1 MTTPIQEQEKSV
13 QTRTMTDILC
23 YLTKP
28 AQQHYI
34 QQLFADTPTIQYQ
47 LTTQLP
53 DQGFY
58 LTIDNQ
64 LLQLCLGGSPL
75 TLSMDCLSLA
85 IQQRISGSTKK
96 LDLIKAVTGRSRSP
110 LTILDMT
117 AGLGLDTLTMASQ
130 GHQVTAIEKNPYV
143 FMLLKQ
149 RLLRAKDIGLGNV
162 IHNITLMFG
171 DANKVAIPKGV
182 FDVIYLDPMFPVRQK
197 TAKTK
202 KHMQLLKMLVPH
214 NPAMDSLLLEYS
226 RSLNSK
232 KIIVKRH
239 RLGQYLANQK
249 PTSQIIGKSSR
260 FDIYV
265 NATS

>member
-1 MTTPIQEQEKSV
+1 MTAPIQEQEKSV

-58 LTIDNQ
+58 LTIDNE

-149 RLLRAKDIGLGNV
+149 
-162 IHNITLMFG
+162 T
-171 DANKVAIPKGV
+171 AIKGKG
-182 FDVIYLDPMFPVRQK
+182 YWAWQC
-197 TAKTK
+197 
-202 KHMQLLKMLVPH
+202 
-214 NPAMDSLLLEYS
+214 DS
-226 RSLNSK
+226 
-232 KIIVKRH
+232 
-239 RLGQYLANQK
+239 
-249 PTSQIIGKSSR
+249 
-260 FDIYV
+260 
-265 NATS
+265 